1 MNCNVINDLIP
12 LYIDDCCSEESAALV
27 AEHLKTC
34 ESCRRAYEQ
43 MHISNHTQ
51 EKSFKTVKL
60 QRISD
65 WKASVLQAVM
75 LFVAFAVITAGVTLE
90 SQTPDGI
97 SNGLWAIALIIPATG
112 FLLSLANWFFVRVYR
127 SRSVFSNSSWIVTLA
142 IITVGY
148 LWAAF
153 HYSDGILL
161 TSPLTC
167 CGLVLT
173 IAFCVLSKVFSNRYA
188 QLLGKE

>member
-12 LYIDDCCSEESAALV
+12 LYVDDCCSEESAALV

-34 ESCRRAYEQ
+34 ESCRRTYKQ

-90 SQTPDGI
+90 SRTPDGI

-112 FLLSLANWFFVRVYR
+112 FLLSLANWFFVRIYR
-127 SRSVFSNSSWIVTLA
+127 SRNAFSNSSWIVTLA

-148 LWAAF
+148 LWAAL

-167 CGLVLT
+167 CGLVLS

-188 QLLGKE
+188 RLLGKE